1 MERDKLIDQC
11 VYLAWCL
18 WLGMD
23 RAYKQKYARVIW
35 SQFQNRLQG
44 EAMTTANLGQY
55 VNSLCSKLGVH
66 TLGISEDLDILD
78 SILNCGEDR
87 AILRMF
93 REEAALIVVRV
104 RLWNEQR
111 RALEELRQAEESQQE
126 GLFDGNADN

>member
-1 MERDKLIDQC
+1 MERDKLIDLC
-11 VYLAWCL
+11 AHLAWYL
-18 WLGMD
+18 WRGMD
-23 RAYKQKYARVIW
+23 KAYKQKYARVIW
-35 SQFQNRLQG
+35 DQFQNRLQG

-66 TLGISEDLDILD
+66 ALGISEDLEVLD

-111 RALEELRQAEESQQE
+111 REELRQAEESQQE
-126 GLFDGNADN
+126 GLFDGNAEN